1 MDHWG
6 SIPMA
11 GAVRL
16 PDRKNAEVQIH
27 DREFAAEPPAK
38 QRTFGRDDPLAKGDC
53 SVRKLL
59 QIRCSE
65 NEPLYFTTS
74 GFRPGNGAETN

>member
-1 MDHWG
+1 MIG
-6 SIPMA
+6 SLRPSLRRSS
-11 GAVRL
+11 G
-16 PDRKNAEVQIH
+16 D
-27 DREFAAEPPAK
+27 
-38 QRTFGRDDPLAKGDC
+38 FGRDDTLAKGDC